1 MQDKGVIIV
10 LLFVCL
16 FVCALL
22 AEHLLCCCYGTAY
35 FLTVLIYYHLL

>member
-1 MQDKGVIIV
+1 MQDKGIIV
-10 LLFVCL
+10 LFVL

-35 FLTVLIYYHLL
+35 FLTGLICFDFCNQG